1 MPIAA
6 TASLVYSMLFATFA
20 YLLPGYQTFK
30 AVERKSSDD
39 VREWACYWT
48 VLATLYCLQPFI
60 DLLASWL
67 PFYYLAK
74 LGFLLGLWY
83 PSTKWAQYLYAR
95 GFSPLVS
102 SYEADIDKLYMDGR
116 TKLADL
122 MGQHA
127 STLKSHSL
135 TLLILPEA
143 TSLISLLLRH
153 SFTLQLADLLADL
166 MGQHASTLKGQAR
179 NLSGQATVLL
189 KNIQQKAMDKAKAGR
204 APGGDATAG
213 HGLHTE

>member
-127 STLKSHSL
+127 STLK
-135 TLLILPEA
+135 
-143 TSLISLLLRH
+143 
-153 SFTLQLADLLADL
+153 
-166 MGQHASTLKGQAR
+166 GQAR